1 MHNVIAPTTGN
12 AANQAKQCA
21 AISNQLINTY
31 KIQIYVGAAPGG
43 TIPCFLRVHAQIYLE
58 LSDYTRLAEA
68 VLEILGNTNSSEDD
82 ADTNSS
88 GGFAQRMGVLGG
100 VSAVE
105 Q

>member
-12 AANQAKQCA
+12 ATNQAKQCA
-21 AISNQLINTY
+21 AISTQLRDKY

-58 LSDYTRLAEA
+58 LSDYKRLAEA
-68 VLEILGNTNSSEDD
+68 VLEILGKSNSSEDE
-82 ADTNSS
+82 ADTNS